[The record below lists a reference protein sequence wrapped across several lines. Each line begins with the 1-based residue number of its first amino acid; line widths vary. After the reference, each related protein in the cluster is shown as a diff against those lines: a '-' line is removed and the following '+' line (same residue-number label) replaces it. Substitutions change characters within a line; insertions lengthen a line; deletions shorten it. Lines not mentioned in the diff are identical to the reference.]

1 MTVSLESNIEGNAL
15 EETRKA
21 YMLPHNRKEIERM
34 KIQHE
39 WIKGSFGGLIKAPID
54 YSQKNQK
61 ILDSAT
67 ADGTWLCDASTLFP
81 AETEF
86 VGFDIAP
93 ELFPPPGLLPANVA
107 LVLMDLSRDLPA
119 EWWRQFDLVHQRFV
133 FPGVSEKQIRE
144 FLGRLMECVKPGGWI
159 QLIEPAANENVS
171 GPDPTAFHVLHKF
184 ADKCM
189 QSPNPRNIILSELK
203 EGGFANV
210 NVETMDIVVGKF
222 QANRELDVRG
232 RKCMRAAV
240 MNMSAIANAKMLGIT
255 DSDWDN
261 ILDRF
266 EVDMQTYRTAV
277 RHSIIWAQRP
287 E

>member
-1 MTVSLESNIEGNAL
+1 MSFKSNVEENGL

-54 YSQKNQK
+54 YNKKKQK

-67 ADGTWLCDASTLFP
+67 ADGTWIFDASTLFP

-93 ELFPPPGLLPANVA
+93 EMFPPSNMLPPNVT
-107 LVLMDLSRDLPA
+107 LSLMDLSRDLPT
-119 EWWRQFDLVHQRFV
+119 EWEQQFDLVHQRFV
-133 FPGVSEKQIRE
+133 FPGIAAKQIGE
-144 FLGRLMECVKPGGWI
+144 FLDRLMECVKPGGWI
-159 QLIEPAANENVS
+159 QLVEPAANENVS

-189 QSPNPRNIILSELK
+189 QSPDPRDTILSKLK
-203 EGGFANV
+203 EGGFINV
-210 NVETMDIVVGKF
+210 NVETRDIVVGKY
-222 QANRELDVRG
+222 QSNRELDVRG

-240 MNMSAIANAKMLGIT
+240 MNMSAIANAKMLGIEEA
-255 DSDWDN
+255 DWDN
-261 ILDRF
+261 LLDRF
-266 EVDMQTYRTAV
+266 EADMEKYRTAV
-277 RHSIIWAQRP
+277 RHFIIWAQRP
-287 E
+287 